1 MQTIPSQ
8 DQLNRIENRLQR
20 VTELLEL
27 LLGKIAQEDEHIFDK
42 LVRSDRFQ
50 QELKESL
57 EALKKDPAQFTDLYE
72 AYRQQKTACPT
83 VF

>member
-20 VTELLEL
+20 VSELLEL
-27 LLGKIAQEDEHIFDK
+27 LLGKIAQEDESIFSK

-50 QELKESL
+50 QELKEAL
-57 EALKKDPAQFTDLYE
+57 ETLKKDPAQFTDLYE
-72 AYRQQKTACPT
+72 AYRQQKTA
-83 VF
+83 

>member
-27 LLGKIAQEDEHIFDK
+27 LLGKIAQEDESIFDK

-72 AYRQQKTACPT
+72 AYRQQKTA
-83 VF
+83 

>member
-27 LLGKIAQEDEHIFDK
+27 LIGKIAKEDETVFSK
-42 LVRSDRFQ
+42 LVQSDRFQ
-50 QELKESL
+50 HELNEAL
-57 EALKKDPAQFTDLYE
+57 ETLKKDPTQFTDLYE
-72 AYRQQKTACPT
+72 AYRQQKTA
-83 VF
+83 

>member
-27 LLGKIAQEDEHIFDK
+27 LIGKIAKEDESIFSK
-42 LVRSDRFQ
+42 LARSDRFQ
-50 QELKESL
+50 QELKEAL
-57 EALKKDPAQFTDLYE
+57 ETLKTDPAQFTDLYE
-72 AYRQQKTACPT
+72 AYRQQKTA
-83 VF
+83 

>member
-27 LLGKIAQEDEHIFDK
+27 LLGKITQEDENIFSK

-50 QELKESL
+50 QEVKEAL
-57 EALKKDPAQFTDLYE
+57 ETLKKDPAQFTDLYE
-72 AYRQQKTACPT
+72 AYRQQKTA
-83 VF
+83 

>member
-1 MQTIPSQ
+1 MQTIPLQ

-27 LLGKIAQEDEHIFDK
+27 LLGKIAQEDESIFSK

-50 QELKESL
+50 QELKDTL
-57 EALKKDPAQFTDLYE
+57 ETLKKDPAQFTGVCVAMERKPGMFL
-72 AYRQQKTACPT
+72 
-83 VF
+83 

>member
-27 LLGKIAQEDEHIFDK
+27 LLGKIAQEDETIFSK

-50 QELKESL
+50 QELKEAL
-57 EALKKDPAQFTDLYE
+57 ETLKKDPAQFTDLYE
-72 AYRQQKTACPT
+72 AYRQQKTA
-83 VF
+83 

>member
-20 VTELLEL
+20 VTELLDL
-27 LLGKIAQEDEHIFDK
+27 LLGKIAQDDESIFFK

-50 QELKESL
+50 QELKEAL
-57 EALKKDPAQFTDLYE
+57 ETLKKDPAQFTDLYE
-72 AYRQQKTACPT
+72 AYRQQKTA
-83 VF
+83 

>member
-27 LLGKIAQEDEHIFDK
+27 LVGKIAQEEESVFSK
-42 LVRSDRFQ
+42 LVPSDRFQ
-50 QELKESL
+50 QELKETL
-57 EALKKDPAQFTDLYE
+57 ETMKKDPAQFTDLYE
-72 AYRQQKTACPT
+72 AYRQQKTA
-83 VF
+83 